1 MQVGS
6 DYANCTIQFMWSL
19 QTGLK
24 LKIHLKRISQTWR
37 WEKNGKIKH
46 LFGNVADETT

>member
-1 MQVGS
+1 MPTARFNSCKV
-6 DYANCTIQFMWSL
+6 FKL
-19 QTGLK
+19 GLK

-37 WEKNGKIKH
+37 WKKMAKIKH